1 MREERNMFISPVQV
15 FSELR
20 PELRLHLPPRS
31 PPHLFPASPPA
42 THFILINDPMS
53 PTTTT
58 TRLCFYRLLF
68 NVDLGRP
75 VVTAASNWSRCVGP
89 LMLMV
94 NSVVASCTRNS
105 PLNAAAC
112 ESMCAGVRWYAIK
125 VHTFAVETISTLFGL
140 CWGLLIESLK
150 LQGFFFPVFHLQPNQ
165 ISMDENILVSRYIN
179 NPLLIDGKFFFAY
192 FIISH
197 PAQFFGHTVLIIA
210 SFCFCLQISSSMC
223 ASTCW

>member
-15 FSELR
+15 FSELW
-20 PELRLHLPPRS
+20 PELRLHLPPCS

-94 NSVVASCTRNS
+94 NSVVASFTRNS
-105 PLNAAAC
+105 PLNAAAY

-125 VHTFAVETISTLFGL
+125 VHTFAAETISTLFGL

-150 LQGFFFPVFHLQPNQ
+150 LQFFFPCVSSAAKSDFNGWKHLG
-165 ISMDENILVSRYIN
+165 L
-179 NPLLIDGKFFFAY
+179 PLY
-192 FIISH
+192 
-197 PAQFFGHTVLIIA
+197 
-210 SFCFCLQISSSMC
+210 
-223 ASTCW
+223 